1 MAIQY
6 QRDTGFANETSTVQ
20 YQSNGVFVNVPG
32 PAAISGTASLT
43 TNAASLS
50 GTGSETFSGTA
61 SWTGNAAS
69 LSGQASEVFS
79 GTGAITCAAA
89 SLSAQA
95 SEIFSGSASWA
106 SANISLDISGILSY
120 NGTATVETASASLSG
135 TGSVAAAG
143 SITGTAHIAFGPAAL
158 HGKGRR
164 RLKAGHDL
172 VDLAQYNQFVS
183 QGDQILE
190 ELGQPVP
197 QTDVQEPE
205 LTPVPLPEPTV
216 VFRNPLVETLIKAPE
231 FSNTPR
237 IAPTKLKGKKW
248 IKGQVQTQ
256 SNQIEL
262 AGRATLEL
270 NGQAHAWNPE
280 PSLHSI
286 GGVDNYYSI
295 RQHDEKLIEEFILNQ
310 LLGRVA

>member
-43 TNAASLS
+43 TSAATLA
-50 GTGSETFSGTA
+50 GTGSELFTGTA
-61 SWTGNAAS
+61 SWTGAAAS
-69 LSGQASEVFS
+69 LSGQASEIFS
-79 GTGAITCAAA
+79 GTVDWTGSAA
-89 SLSAQA
+89 SLSALG
-95 SEIFSGSASWA
+95 SEVFSGSVSWT
-106 SANISLDISGILSY
+106 SANINLDISGILSY

-135 TGSVAAAG
+135 AGSVATAG
-143 SITGTAHIAFGPAAL
+143 SIVGTANITFGPASL
-158 HGKGRR
+158 HSKGRR

-172 VDLAQYNQFVS
+172 VDLAQYNKFVS

-205 LTPVPLPEPTV
+205 LKPVPLPEPTV
-216 VFRNPLVETLIKAPE
+216 VFRDPLAETLLKAPE

-237 IAPTKLKGKKW
+237 IAPAKLRGKKW
-248 IKGQVQTQ
+248 IKGQAQTQ

-262 AGRATLEL
+262 AGHATLEL
-270 NGQAHAWNPE
+270 KGQGHAWNPE
-280 PSLHSI
+280 SSLHSI

-295 RQHDEKLIEEFILNQ
+295 RKHDEKLIEEFILNQ